1 MIGYFM
7 EQNKNIRVTRMQQK
21 QFGNTKK
28 IWIIVLVFTLISPA
42 PPPNI
47 QEMTNM
53 KHKGVSG
60 DKSRGF

>member
-7 EQNKNIRVTRMQQK
+7 EQNKNIRVTRMPQK
-21 QFGNTKK
+21 QFGNTKNVDNSFG
-28 IWIIVLVFTLISPA
+28 IYPDFLC